1 MAVETSPGHGR
12 DEQDRR
18 AGGGI
23 AEQGRPTGGAEPQ
36 RVGRRPGPFAAT
48 AALGV
53 RVVHNPWAP
62 RIALCL
68 LLAFSIAAKSIDI
81 SQPCEAPCA
90 AKSKHTLIFDESYY
104 VNAAR
109 VIDHIEPPAG
119 LPYHG
124 APLGRDPNAE
134 HPQLAKLAIAAGIEV
149 FGDNPRGWRIGS
161 ILFAAIALLALY
173 ALVRACGGSEW
184 LAVGT
189 SAVLA
194 LDNLLLVHGRIGT
207 LDIYAVA
214 MMLVSAALYMRRRPL
229 LAGAALGVA
238 ACMKEVSLSLA
249 LVFVLMEAL
258 LVARTW
264 WFREGGLPALAGVGR
279 PTPSEGAAAQAD
291 DVGAL
296 AGVGRPARS
305 EDAEG
310 RAEGAQEPAARSAV
324 RRRLLKN
331 AAIVHGRQLGLYLL
345 AGAAATLGLL
355 ALLDALVPAYDPGT
369 HVLYAG
375 NPFKHL
381 SHMYDYAQL
390 LKSKP
395 GETGITS
402 SPLAWLLNEKPI
414 NYARV
419 AVNTNVG
426 SKIVA
431 THDTIRFEGVI
442 NPFIVFL
449 AIPALLAALAAAWR
463 TGERLAAL
471 GAAWCLGAYL
481 PFFFGSEV
489 SGRISYLYY
498 MVIVMPGI
506 YIVTTRLFA
515 SRRMPAAATL
525 GWAIALIYGFVHL
538 YPLRTLL

>member
-1 MAVETSPGHGR
+1 MAVETSPGQGR
-12 DEQDRR
+12 DEQ
-18 AGGGI
+18 GGRGHLET
-23 AEQGRPTGGAEPQ
+23 ATTL
-36 RVGRRPGPFAAT
+36 RVR
-48 AALGV
+48 LI
-53 RVVHNPWAP
+53 HNPWAP

-81 SQPCEAPCA
+81 SQPCDAPCA

-109 VIDHIEPPAG
+109 VIDHIEPPSG

-134 HPQLAKLAIAAGIEV
+134 HPQLAKLAIAAGIKV
-149 FGDNPRGWRIGS
+149 FGDNPLGWRVPS

-173 ALVRACGGSEW
+173 ALVRACGGGEW
-184 LAVGT
+184 LAVGAC
-189 SAVLA
+189 AVMA
-194 LDNLLLVHGRIGT
+194 LDNLMLVHGRIGT

-229 LAGAALGVA
+229 LAGVALGVA
-238 ACMKEVSLSLA
+238 ACMKEVSLCLA
-249 LVFVLMEAL
+249 LVFALMEAL

-264 WFREGGLPALAGVGR
+264 FAEAPPSAALPALAGLGR
-279 PTPSEGAAAQAD
+279 PSA
-291 DVGAL
+291 
-296 AGVGRPARS
+296 S
-305 EDAEG
+305 EDAERRDDDG
-310 RAEGAQEPAARSAV
+310 EELASRSAT
-324 RRRLLKN
+324 RRRLLRN

-355 ALLDALVPAYDPGT
+355 WLLDALVPAYDPGT
-369 HVLYAG
+369 HVLYSG
-375 NPFKHL
+375 NPLEHL
-381 SHMYDYAQL
+381 SHMYSYAQL

-419 AVNTNVG
+419 AVNTSVG
-426 SKIVA
+426 SKVVA

-442 NPFIVFL
+442 NPFIIFL
-449 AIPALLAALAAAWR
+449 AIPALLAALAAAWK

-481 PFFFGSEV
+481 PFLFGSEV

-498 MVIVMPGI
+498 MVIVMPGL

-525 GWAIALIYGFVHL
+525 GWAVALVYGFVHL